1 MATYLAIRNP
11 GVLSGAKDAAGYPL
25 KAVPGSVVLP
35 QGSTLNVNLDPNGG
49 FTASVPQPGTYTF
62 TFQAKN
68 SQGTMSASPATVTLT
83 FPPGSGLQV
92 NVVDGKNPT
101 QGIPGNDYRWIIE
114 EDRTYYVDPTKTTNT
129 GGSTAST
136 VVPTL
141 GTNFHTSTMPFVAQG
156 CTGPVSCEGGQS
168 VAGNP

>member
-1 MATYLAIRNP
+1 
-11 GVLSGAKDAAGYPL
+11 
-25 KAVPGSVVLP
+25 
-35 QGSTLNVNLDPNGG
+35 
-49 FTASVPQPGTYTF
+49 
-62 TFQAKN
+62 
-68 SQGTMSASPATVTLT
+68 MSASPATVTLT

-156 CTGPVSCEGGQS
+156 CTGPVSCEGGQK
-168 VAGNP
+168 VAGNTVVCDMGNGACRPDTTGNGFTAVDPSQVVLDPDQALLHFSTAR